1 MQEVGVGEDQ
11 KQQADF
17 DEPCADYNEW
27 MLGMTQEERVRR
39 LAEKYCVDDDGDD
52 NLDVYEAM
60 PNIVNLAEALVD
72 LRVGDQDGSMSCEE
86 FNKAYFDVDATDHLC
101 LHVNSTP
108 YCELD
113 GSCNTTEAEETTT
126 SGAHGNG
133 VGPDAFAFWRWRFG
147 FGSFTVTPLQ
157 ASSFLPL
164 VALVVPLLLIVD

>member
-1 MQEVGVGEDQ
+1 
-11 KQQADF
+11 
-17 DEPCADYNEW
+17 
-27 MLGMTQEERVRR
+27 
-39 LAEKYCVDDDGDD
+39 
-52 NLDVYEAM
+52 
-60 PNIVNLAEALVD
+60 
-72 LRVGDQDGSMSCEE
+72 MSCEE
-86 FNKAYFDVDATDHLC
+86 FNGAYFDVDATDLC

-108 YCELD
+108 YCEFD
-113 GSCNTTEAEETTT
+113 DSCNTTEAEETTT